1 MTEQVHPYL
10 RYLAAWDR
18 TEAAFH
24 AELDRLA
31 GRQVRFAGVPKPST
45 SQEACLAAFTADP
58 MAAVTESTD
67 GTLLLPGN
75 PHKVLRQLVEE
86 QYPVPRARR
95 RFRLPRRIAR
105 ARLLEDG
112 HPEPRGAL
120 RWPDEP
126 RVDRYRRALYIGLVD
141 EARRNPR
148 ARAEQL
154 EAPPW
159 PGAKRCVVC
168 MTYEVADEQGLRR
181 VSRIME
187 EDLSRGT
194 RPAFFVAPQ
203 LLRDKKVEAVVEAGC
218 EVGLLGA
225 GMQGLG
231 PRRLSRQLGRLKA
244 QLTRHQLAGF
254 RGCPWSYT
262 PRHREAL
269 AGVFEYGCSIPD
281 TAAFRT
287 VTQHRGCAVTVPFG
301 HSGLLEIPITAGPEQ
316 RLLQLG
322 YQGLDLLDLE
332 RQKAMAVRE
341 RFGVIVFANAISKEG
356 RGSRVRR
363 DLLGAILGEL
373 HDREDAWFATPAE
386 VSGHWL
392 RAARSLG

>member
-1 MTEQVHPYL
+1 MNEPFHPYL

-24 AELDRLA
+24 AQLDRLA
-31 GRQVRFAGVPKPST
+31 GRQVRFSGVPKPSKT
-45 SQEACLAAFTADP
+45 QEECLAAFIADP
-58 MAAVTESTD
+58 MAAVTESAD

-75 PHKVLRQLVEE
+75 PHKVLRQLIEE

-95 RFRLPRRIAR
+95 RLRLPRRIPR
-105 ARLLEDG
+105 ARPLERLQQD
-112 HPEPRGAL
+112 PRGAL

-126 RVDRYRRALYIGLVD
+126 RVDRYRRALFIGLVD
-141 EARRNPR
+141 EARTSSPDHS
-148 ARAEQL
+148 L

-159 PGAKRCVVC
+159 PGGKRCVVC
-168 MTYEVADEQGLRR
+168 MTYEVVDDFGLRQ
-181 VSRIME
+181 VPRIME

-203 LLRDKKVEAVVEAGC
+203 LLRNSKTEAIVEAGC

-225 GMQGLG
+225 GLHGL
-231 PRRLSRQLGRLKA
+231 PPRKMARRLDRLKA
-244 QLTRHQLAGF
+244 QLTRHQIVGF

-262 PRHREAL
+262 PRLREIL
-269 AGVFEYGCSIPD
+269 AGVFDYSCSIPD
-281 TAAFRT
+281 TAAFRS
-287 VTQHRGCAVTVPFG
+287 VPAHRGCAVTVPFG
-301 HSGLLEIPITAGPEQ
+301 RSGLLEVPTTVGPEQ

-322 YQGLDLLDLE
+322 YQGLDLLDIE

-341 RFGVIVFANAISKEG
+341 RFGVIVFANAIAREG

-373 HDREDAWFATPAE
+373 HDQEDAWFATPGE
-386 VSGHWL
+386 VAGHWL
-392 RAARSLG
+392 RSARSSL